1 MVQNRHSYRRNFKI
15 VGIMDFSNIDEGHID
30 GEPELHYFYNREER
44 IKNAPPIVQEYYNG
58 GLRPV
63 RGFKILFVNKTN
75 RLMFF
80 MILFFVGFIFCNSSS
95 FSLTTDVANY
105 PKSENLPKTSDS
117 WFSPSKRTQYP
128 YCS

>member
-63 RGFKILFVNKTN
+63 RGFKILFVKMSKNTRNLCEKY
-75 RLMFF
+75 
-80 MILFFVGFIFCNSSS
+80 ILKKLFYGCRM
-95 FSLTTDVANY
+95 
-105 PKSENLPKTSDS
+105 E
-117 WFSPSKRTQYP
+117 
-128 YCS
+128 